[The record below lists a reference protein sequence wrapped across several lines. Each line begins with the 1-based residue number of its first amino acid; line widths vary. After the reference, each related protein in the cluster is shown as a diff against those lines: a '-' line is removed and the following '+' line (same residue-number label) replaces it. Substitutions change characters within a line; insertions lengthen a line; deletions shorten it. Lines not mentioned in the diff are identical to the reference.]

1 MKVLFFIDSLH
12 AGGKERRLTELMK
25 ALSLRSDI
33 EFELVIMNK
42 EIHYKEVLDLN
53 IRIHY
58 LIRKTKKDL
67 SVFSGF
73 YKICKAYRPDLV
85 HCWESMPVVYSV
97 PTCLLLKIKLVN
109 GMVIDTPVNRTIS
122 NKYWLRGR
130 LTFPFSDLII
140 GNSYAGLDA
149 YMAPPN
155 KSVCIYNGM
164 DFERFEGLKNPCTVK
179 KEILGEGAASFFIV
193 GMVAAF
199 EDRKDYKMLIKA
211 AIGLL
216 SKNDGLRFI
225 LVGNGVNFT
234 KIKNS
239 VSPEY
244 SGKIIFLGRRSD
256 VETIVNI
263 FDAGILLTDTA
274 FHGEG
279 ISNSIIEYMAL
290 SKPVIATTGGGT
302 NEAVFN
308 NINGYL
314 VNPYDDK
321 QLIEKIEM
329 LIHNK
334 EERLSLGK
342 NGRQI
347 AKEKFDLKIM
357 QDNYMQAYNN
367 LLNAKKK

>member
-1 MKVLFFIDSLH
+1 MKILFFIDSLH

-25 ALSLRSDI
+25 ALKLRSDV
-33 EFELVIMNK
+33 EFELVIMNT
-42 EIHYKEVLDLN
+42 EVHYKEVLNLN

-67 SVFSGF
+67 SIFNKF
-73 YKICKAYRPDLV
+73 YKICKVYRPDLV

-109 GMVIDTPVNRTIS
+109 GMVIDTPVNRFS

-149 YMAPPN
+149 YKAPPN

-164 DFERFEGLKNPCTVK
+164 DFNRFEGLKNRCTVR
-179 KEILGEGAASFFIV
+179 KEMLGEEAASFFIV

-199 EDRKDYKMLIKA
+199 EDRKDYKTLIKA
-211 AIGLL
+211 ATTLL
-216 SKNDGLRFI
+216 SHNNNLRFI
-225 LVGNGVNFT
+225 LIGNGANFNQ
-234 KIKNS
+234 IKNS
-239 VSPEY
+239 VPLEY
-244 SGKIIFLGRRSD
+244 SDKIIFLGRRSD

-263 FDAGILLTDTA
+263 FDVGILLTDTA

-290 SKPVIATTGGGT
+290 CKPVIATMGGGT
-302 NEAVFN
+302 NEVVFN
-308 NINGYL
+308 NVNGYL
-314 VNPYDDK
+314 VNPYADK
-321 QLIEKIEM
+321 QIVEKIEM

-334 EERLSLGK
+334 EKRIFFGK
-342 NGRQI
+342 NGHQI

-357 QDNYMQAYNN
+357 QNNYMQVYNN
-367 LLNAKKK
+367 LLNEKKK